1 MKKLPILI
9 FILLC
14 LSAMATSCGS
24 YRKAERNIEN
34 DLKQAL
40 AKTINEKGMETMR
53 QDSIRAYR
61 SIARTEGEMM
71 TIAVGDET
79 LRRHLRNPQLGE
91 MAFITYTVR
100 CERGG
105 WKVTFDTEAKCSAV
119 MIWSL
124 SDQRLSAWLAVM
136 ALLSLALSFRGRKQ
150 SQPTNEARAESQAR
164 LGYALQ
170 EGGRRSQLTTS
181 REERLSLL
189 RLSRGAKEEDESQL
203 TTSREPSSSL
213 EWPRCEGGRQSQPI
227 TMDSFSATHLTP
239 MQRQLM
245 EMFVASGSHRLSKH
259 EICDALWPKKD
270 DASET
275 LYALIS
281 RLKRE
286 LDKTSSFDIISDR
299 GRAYIL
305 KRRKSES

>member
-14 LSAMATSCGS
+14 LTAMATSCGS

-53 QDSIRAYR
+53 QDSIRAYQ

-124 SDQRLSAWLAVM
+124 SDQRLSAWLSVM
-136 ALLSLALSFRGRKQ
+136 ALLSLALSFRGRRQ
-150 SQPTNEARAESQAR
+150 LQPTNEARAEFQAR

-170 EGGRRSQLTTS
+170 EGGRRSQPTTN
-181 REERLSLL
+181 
-189 RLSRGAKEEDESQL
+189 
-203 TTSREPSSSL
+203 REPSSSL

>member
-9 FILLC
+9 FLLLC
-14 LSAMATSCGS
+14 LTAMATSCGS

-136 ALLSLALSFRGRKQ
+136 ALLSLALSFRGR
-150 SQPTNEARAESQAR
+150 R
-164 LGYALQ
+164 
-170 EGGRRSQLTTS
+170 QL
-181 REERLSLL
+181 R
-189 RLSRGAKEEDESQL
+189 
-203 TTSREPSSSL
+203 
-213 EWPRCEGGRQSQPI
+213 PI

>member
-14 LSAMATSCGS
+14 LTAMSTSCGS

-105 WKVTFDTEAKCSAV
+105 WKVTFDTEAKCSAA

-124 SDQRLSAWLAVM
+124 SDQRLSAWLSVM
-136 ALLSLALSFRGRKQ
+136 ALLSLALSFRGR
-150 SQPTNEARAESQAR
+150 
-164 LGYALQ
+164 
-170 EGGRRSQLTTS
+170 
-181 REERLSLL
+181 
-189 RLSRGAKEEDESQL
+189 
-203 TTSREPSSSL
+203 
-213 EWPRCEGGRQSQPI
+213 RQSQPI

>member
-34 DLKQAL
+34 DLKQAF

-105 WKVTFDTEAKCSAV
+105 WKVTFDTEAKCSAA
-119 MIWSL
+119 MIWNL
-124 SDQRLSAWLAVM
+124 SDQRLSAWLSVM
-136 ALLSLALSFRGRKQ
+136 ALLSLALSFRGR
-150 SQPTNEARAESQAR
+150 
-164 LGYALQ
+164 
-170 EGGRRSQLTTS
+170 
-181 REERLSLL
+181 
-189 RLSRGAKEEDESQL
+189 
-203 TTSREPSSSL
+203 
-213 EWPRCEGGRQSQPI
+213 RQSPPI
-227 TMDSFSATHLTP
+227 TMDSFSETHLTP

>member
-14 LSAMATSCGS
+14 LTAMVTSCGS

-136 ALLSLALSFRGRKQ
+136 ALLSLALSFRGR
-150 SQPTNEARAESQAR
+150 R
-164 LGYALQ
+164 
-170 EGGRRSQLTTS
+170 QL
-181 REERLSLL
+181 
-189 RLSRGAKEEDESQL
+189 
-203 TTSREPSSSL
+203 
-213 EWPRCEGGRQSQPI
+213 QPI

>member
-1 MKKLPILI
+1 MKKLPIVI

-136 ALLSLALSFRGRKQ
+136 ALLSLALSFRC
-150 SQPTNEARAESQAR
+150 
-164 LGYALQ
+164 
-170 EGGRRSQLTTS
+170 RRQL
-181 REERLSLL
+181 R
-189 RLSRGAKEEDESQL
+189 
-203 TTSREPSSSL
+203 
-213 EWPRCEGGRQSQPI
+213 PI

>member
-9 FILLC
+9 FLLLC
-14 LSAMATSCGS
+14 LTAMATSCGS

-105 WKVTFDTEAKCSAV
+105 WKVTLDTEAKCSAV

-136 ALLSLALSFRGRKQ
+136 ALLSLALSFRGR
-150 SQPTNEARAESQAR
+150 
-164 LGYALQ
+164 
-170 EGGRRSQLTTS
+170 
-181 REERLSLL
+181 
-189 RLSRGAKEEDESQL
+189 
-203 TTSREPSSSL
+203 
-213 EWPRCEGGRQSQPI
+213 RQSQPI

-245 EMFVASGSHRLSKH
+245 EMSVASGSHRLSKH
-259 EICDALWPKKD
+259 EIRDALWPKKD

>member
-9 FILLC
+9 FLSLC
-14 LSAMATSCGS
+14 LTAMATSCGS

-40 AKTINEKGMETMR
+40 AKTINEKGMETMC

-105 WKVTFDTEAKCSAV
+105 WKVTFDTKAKCSAV

-136 ALLSLALSFRGRKQ
+136 ALLSLALSFRGR
-150 SQPTNEARAESQAR
+150 
-164 LGYALQ
+164 
-170 EGGRRSQLTTS
+170 
-181 REERLSLL
+181 
-189 RLSRGAKEEDESQL
+189 
-203 TTSREPSSSL
+203 
-213 EWPRCEGGRQSQPI
+213 RQSPPI

>member
-9 FILLC
+9 FLLLC
-14 LSAMATSCGS
+14 LTAMATSCGS

-124 SDQRLSAWLAVM
+124 SDQRLSAWLSVM
-136 ALLSLALSFRGRKQ
+136 ALLSLALSFRGR
-150 SQPTNEARAESQAR
+150 R
-164 LGYALQ
+164 
-170 EGGRRSQLTTS
+170 QL
-181 REERLSLL
+181 R
-189 RLSRGAKEEDESQL
+189 
-203 TTSREPSSSL
+203 
-213 EWPRCEGGRQSQPI
+213 PI

-305 KRRKSES
+305 KQRKSGS

>member
-9 FILLC
+9 FFFLC
-14 LSAMATSCGS
+14 LTAMATSCGS

-136 ALLSLALSFRGRKQ
+136 ALLSLALSFRGR
-150 SQPTNEARAESQAR
+150 R
-164 LGYALQ
+164 
-170 EGGRRSQLTTS
+170 QL
-181 REERLSLL
+181 
-189 RLSRGAKEEDESQL
+189 
-203 TTSREPSSSL
+203 
-213 EWPRCEGGRQSQPI
+213 QPI

-239 MQRQLM
+239 MQRQLI

-259 EICDALWPKKD
+259 EICDVLWPKKD

>member
-40 AKTINEKGMETMR
+40 AKTINEKGVETMR

-105 WKVTFDTEAKCSAV
+105 WKVTFDTEAKCSAA

-124 SDQRLSAWLAVM
+124 SDLRLSAWLSVM
-136 ALLSLALSFRGRKQ
+136 ALLSLALSFRGR
-150 SQPTNEARAESQAR
+150 R
-164 LGYALQ
+164 
-170 EGGRRSQLTTS
+170 QL
-181 REERLSLL
+181 
-189 RLSRGAKEEDESQL
+189 
-203 TTSREPSSSL
+203 
-213 EWPRCEGGRQSQPI
+213 QPI

>member
-9 FILLC
+9 FFFLC
-14 LSAMATSCGS
+14 LTAMATSCGS

-53 QDSIRAYR
+53 QDSIRAYQ

-124 SDQRLSAWLAVM
+124 SDQRLSAWLSVM
-136 ALLSLALSFRGRKQ
+136 ALLSLALSFRGRRQ
-150 SQPTNEARAESQAR
+150 LQPTNEARAEFQAR

-170 EGGRRSQLTTS
+170 EGGRRSQPTTN
-181 REERLSLL
+181 
-189 RLSRGAKEEDESQL
+189 
-203 TTSREPSSSL
+203 REPSSSL

-286 LDKTSSFDIISDR
+286 LDKTSSFDILSDR

>member
-9 FILLC
+9 FLLLC

-136 ALLSLALSFRGRKQ
+136 ALLSLAFSFRGR
-150 SQPTNEARAESQAR
+150 R
-164 LGYALQ
+164 
-170 EGGRRSQLTTS
+170 QL
-181 REERLSLL
+181 R
-189 RLSRGAKEEDESQL
+189 
-203 TTSREPSSSL
+203 
-213 EWPRCEGGRQSQPI
+213 PI

>member
-1 MKKLPILI
+1 MKKLRILI

-79 LRRHLRNPQLGE
+79 LRRHLHKPQLGE

-105 WKVTFDTEAKCSAV
+105 WKVTFDTEAKCSAA

-124 SDQRLSAWLAVM
+124 SDQRLSAWLSVM
-136 ALLSLALSFRGRKQ
+136 ALLSLALSFRGR
-150 SQPTNEARAESQAR
+150 
-164 LGYALQ
+164 
-170 EGGRRSQLTTS
+170 
-181 REERLSLL
+181 
-189 RLSRGAKEEDESQL
+189 
-203 TTSREPSSSL
+203 
-213 EWPRCEGGRQSQPI
+213 RQSQPI

>member
-9 FILLC
+9 FLLLC

-124 SDQRLSAWLAVM
+124 SDQRLSAWLSVM
-136 ALLSLALSFRGRKQ
+136 ALLSLALSFRD
-150 SQPTNEARAESQAR
+150 
-164 LGYALQ
+164 
-170 EGGRRSQLTTS
+170 RR
-181 REERLSLL
+181 R
-189 RLSRGAKEEDESQL
+189 
-203 TTSREPSSSL
+203 
-213 EWPRCEGGRQSQPI
+213 SQPI

-286 LDKTSSFDIISDR
+286 LDKTSNYDIISDR
-299 GRAYIL
+299 GRAYVL
-305 KRRKSES
+305 KQRKSES

>member
-9 FILLC
+9 FLLLC

-124 SDQRLSAWLAVM
+124 SDQRLSAWLSVM
-136 ALLSLALSFRGRKQ
+136 ALLSLALSFRGR
-150 SQPTNEARAESQAR
+150 R
-164 LGYALQ
+164 
-170 EGGRRSQLTTS
+170 QL
-181 REERLSLL
+181 R
-189 RLSRGAKEEDESQL
+189 
-203 TTSREPSSSL
+203 
-213 EWPRCEGGRQSQPI
+213 PI

>member
-105 WKVTFDTEAKCSAV
+105 WKVTFDTEAKCSAA

-136 ALLSLALSFRGRKQ
+136 ALLSLALSFRGR
-150 SQPTNEARAESQAR
+150 R
-164 LGYALQ
+164 
-170 EGGRRSQLTTS
+170 QL
-181 REERLSLL
+181 R
-189 RLSRGAKEEDESQL
+189 
-203 TTSREPSSSL
+203 
-213 EWPRCEGGRQSQPI
+213 PI

>member
-53 QDSIRAYR
+53 QDSIRAYQ

-124 SDQRLSAWLAVM
+124 SDQRLSAWLSVM
-136 ALLSLALSFRGRKQ
+136 ALLSLALSFRGRRQ
-150 SQPTNEARAESQAR
+150 LQPTNEARAEFQAR

-170 EGGRRSQLTTS
+170 EGGRRSQPTTN
-181 REERLSLL
+181 REL
-189 RLSRGAKEEDESQL
+189 
-203 TTSREPSSSL
+203 SSSL

-286 LDKTSSFDIISDR
+286 LDKTSSFDILSDR

>member
-105 WKVTFDTEAKCSAV
+105 WKVTFDTEAKCSAA

-124 SDQRLSAWLAVM
+124 SDLRLSAWLSVM
-136 ALLSLALSFRGRKQ
+136 ALLSLALSFRGR
-150 SQPTNEARAESQAR
+150 
-164 LGYALQ
+164 
-170 EGGRRSQLTTS
+170 
-181 REERLSLL
+181 
-189 RLSRGAKEEDESQL
+189 
-203 TTSREPSSSL
+203 
-213 EWPRCEGGRQSQPI
+213 RQSQPI

>member
-1 MKKLPILI
+1 
-9 FILLC
+9 
-14 LSAMATSCGS
+14 
-24 YRKAERNIEN
+24 
-34 DLKQAL
+34 
-40 AKTINEKGMETMR
+40 
-53 QDSIRAYR
+53 
-61 SIARTEGEMM
+61 MM

-79 LRRHLRNPQLGE
+79 LRRHLRNQQLGE

-124 SDQRLSAWLAVM
+124 SDQRLSAWLSVM
-136 ALLSLALSFRGRKQ
+136 ALLSLALSFRGR
-150 SQPTNEARAESQAR
+150 R
-164 LGYALQ
+164 
-170 EGGRRSQLTTS
+170 QL
-181 REERLSLL
+181 R
-189 RLSRGAKEEDESQL
+189 
-203 TTSREPSSSL
+203 
-213 EWPRCEGGRQSQPI
+213 PI

>member
-9 FILLC
+9 FIVLC
-14 LSAMATSCGS
+14 FTAMATSYGS
-24 YRKAERNIEN
+24 YRKAQRNIES
-34 DLKQAL
+34 DLQQAL
-40 AKTINEKGMETMR
+40 AKTINEKGVETMR

-79 LRRHLRNPQLGE
+79 LRRHLRNQQLGE
-91 MAFITYTVR
+91 MAFITYTVGR
-100 CERGG
+100 ERGR
-105 WKVTFDTEAKCSAV
+105 WKVTFDTEAKCSAT

-124 SDQRLSAWLAVM
+124 SDQRLPAWFAAM
-136 ALLSLALSFRGRKQ
+136 ALLSLALSFRGKRQ

-170 EGGRRSQLTTS
+170 
-181 REERLSLL
+181 
-189 RLSRGAKEEDESQL
+189 
-203 TTSREPSSSL
+203 
-213 EWPRCEGGRQSQPI
+213 EGGRQSQPI

-286 LDKTSSFDIISDR
+286 LDKTSNYDIISDR
-299 GRAYIL
+299 GRAYVL
-305 KRRKSES
+305 KQRKSGS

>member
-9 FILLC
+9 FIVLC
-14 LSAMATSCGS
+14 LTAIATSCGS

-136 ALLSLALSFRGRKQ
+136 ALLSLALSFRGRRQ
-150 SQPTNEARAESQAR
+150 SQPTNVSVPRETGETKGVKSISQAR

-170 EGGRRSQLTTS
+170 EGGR
-181 REERLSLL
+181 
-189 RLSRGAKEEDESQL
+189 
-203 TTSREPSSSL
+203 
-213 EWPRCEGGRQSQPI
+213 QSQPS

-245 EMFVASGSHRLSKH
+245 EMFVASDSHSLSKH
-259 EICDALWPKKD
+259 EICNALWPKKD

-286 LDKTSSFDIISDR
+286 LDKTSNYDIISDR

-305 KRRKSES
+305 KRRKSEG

>member
-105 WKVTFDTEAKCSAV
+105 WKVTFDTEAKCSAA

-124 SDQRLSAWLAVM
+124 SDLRLSAWLSVM
-136 ALLSLALSFRGRKQ
+136 ALLSLALSFRGR
-150 SQPTNEARAESQAR
+150 R
-164 LGYALQ
+164 
-170 EGGRRSQLTTS
+170 QL
-181 REERLSLL
+181 
-189 RLSRGAKEEDESQL
+189 
-203 TTSREPSSSL
+203 
-213 EWPRCEGGRQSQPI
+213 QPI
-227 TMDSFSATHLTP
+227 TMDTFSATHLTP

>member
-9 FILLC
+9 FLLLC
-14 LSAMATSCGS
+14 LNAMATSYWS

-79 LRRHLRNPQLGE
+79 LRRHLRNQQLGE
-91 MAFITYTVR
+91 MAFITYTVGR
-100 CERGG
+100 ERGR
-105 WKVTFDTEAKCSAV
+105 WKVTFNTEAKCSAA

-124 SDQRLSAWLAVM
+124 SDQRLSAWFSVM
-136 ALLSLALSFRGRKQ
+136 ALLSLALSFRGR
-150 SQPTNEARAESQAR
+150 R
-164 LGYALQ
+164 
-170 EGGRRSQLTTS
+170 QL
-181 REERLSLL
+181 R
-189 RLSRGAKEEDESQL
+189 
-203 TTSREPSSSL
+203 
-213 EWPRCEGGRQSQPI
+213 PI

-239 MQRQLM
+239 MQRQLL

>member
-9 FILLC
+9 FFFLC
-14 LSAMATSCGS
+14 LTAMATSCGS

-53 QDSIRAYR
+53 QDSIRAYQ

-136 ALLSLALSFRGRKQ
+136 ALLSLALSFRGR
-150 SQPTNEARAESQAR
+150 R
-164 LGYALQ
+164 
-170 EGGRRSQLTTS
+170 QL
-181 REERLSLL
+181 R
-189 RLSRGAKEEDESQL
+189 
-203 TTSREPSSSL
+203 
-213 EWPRCEGGRQSQPI
+213 PI

-286 LDKTSSFDIISDR
+286 LDKTSSFDILSDR

>member
-14 LSAMATSCGS
+14 LTAMATSCGS
-24 YRKAERNIEN
+24 YLKAERNIEN

-136 ALLSLALSFRGRKQ
+136 ALLSLALSFRGR
-150 SQPTNEARAESQAR
+150 R
-164 LGYALQ
+164 
-170 EGGRRSQLTTS
+170 QL
-181 REERLSLL
+181 R
-189 RLSRGAKEEDESQL
+189 
-203 TTSREPSSSL
+203 
-213 EWPRCEGGRQSQPI
+213 PI

>member
-14 LSAMATSCGS
+14 LTAMVTSCGS

-53 QDSIRAYR
+53 QDSIRAYQ

-124 SDQRLSAWLAVM
+124 SDQRLSAWLSVM
-136 ALLSLALSFRGRKQ
+136 ALLSLALSFRGRRQ
-150 SQPTNEARAESQAR
+150 LQPTNEARAEFQAR

-170 EGGRRSQLTTS
+170 EGGRRSQPTTN
-181 REERLSLL
+181 
-189 RLSRGAKEEDESQL
+189 
-203 TTSREPSSSL
+203 REPSSSL

>member
-9 FILLC
+9 FFFLC
-14 LSAMATSCGS
+14 LTAMATSCGS

-40 AKTINEKGMETMR
+40 AKTINETGMETMR

-105 WKVTFDTEAKCSAV
+105 WKVTFDTEAKCSAA

-124 SDQRLSAWLAVM
+124 SDQRLSAWLSVM
-136 ALLSLALSFRGRKQ
+136 ALLSLALSFRGRRQ
-150 SQPTNEARAESQAR
+150 LQPTNEARAEFQAR

-170 EGGRRSQLTTS
+170 EGGRRSQPTN
-181 REERLSLL
+181 EE
-189 RLSRGAKEEDESQL
+189 
-203 TTSREPSSSL
+203 
-213 EWPRCEGGRQSQPI
+213 
-227 TMDSFSATHLTP
+227 
-239 MQRQLM
+239 QR
-245 EMFVASGSHRLSKH
+245 
-259 EICDALWPKKD
+259 
-270 DASET
+270 
-275 LYALIS
+275 
-281 RLKRE
+281 
-286 LDKTSSFDIISDR
+286 
-299 GRAYIL
+299 
-305 KRRKSES
+305 

>member
-9 FILLC
+9 FIVLC
-14 LSAMATSCGS
+14 LTAVATSYGS
-24 YRKAERNIEN
+24 YRKAQRNIES
-34 DLKQAL
+34 DLQQAL
-40 AKTINEKGMETMR
+40 AKTINEKGVETMR

-79 LRRHLRNPQLGE
+79 LRRHLRNQQLGE
-91 MAFITYTVR
+91 MAFITYTVGR
-100 CERGG
+100 ERGR
-105 WKVTFDTEAKCSAV
+105 WKVTFNTEAKCSAA

-124 SDQRLSAWLAVM
+124 SDQRLSAWLTVM
-136 ALLSLALSFRGRKQ
+136 ALLSLAFSFRGRRK
-150 SQPTNEARAESQAR
+150 
-164 LGYALQ
+164 
-170 EGGRRSQLTTS
+170 
-181 REERLSLL
+181 
-189 RLSRGAKEEDESQL
+189 
-203 TTSREPSSSL
+203 
-213 EWPRCEGGRQSQPI
+213 SQPI

-245 EMFVASGSHRLSKH
+245 EMFVASGSHSLSKY
-259 EICDALWPKKD
+259 EICDVLWPKKD
-270 DASET
+270 DANET

-286 LDKTSSFDIISDR
+286 LDKTSNYDIISDR

-305 KRRKSES
+305 KRRKSEG

>member
-9 FILLC
+9 FLLLC

-119 MIWSL
+119 MIWNL
-124 SDQRLSAWLAVM
+124 SDQRLSAWLSVM
-136 ALLSLALSFRGRKQ
+136 ALLSLALSFRGR
-150 SQPTNEARAESQAR
+150 R
-164 LGYALQ
+164 
-170 EGGRRSQLTTS
+170 QL
-181 REERLSLL
+181 R
-189 RLSRGAKEEDESQL
+189 
-203 TTSREPSSSL
+203 
-213 EWPRCEGGRQSQPI
+213 PI

-275 LYALIS
+275 L
-281 RLKRE
+281 
-286 LDKTSSFDIISDR
+286 
-299 GRAYIL
+299 
-305 KRRKSES
+305 

>member
-1 MKKLPILI
+1 MKKLPILL

-14 LSAMATSCGS
+14 LTAMATSCGS

-124 SDQRLSAWLAVM
+124 SDQRLSAWLSVM
-136 ALLSLALSFRGRKQ
+136 ALLSLALSFRGR
-150 SQPTNEARAESQAR
+150 
-164 LGYALQ
+164 
-170 EGGRRSQLTTS
+170 
-181 REERLSLL
+181 
-189 RLSRGAKEEDESQL
+189 
-203 TTSREPSSSL
+203 
-213 EWPRCEGGRQSQPI
+213 RQSQPI

>member
-9 FILLC
+9 FIVLC
-14 LSAMATSCGS
+14 FTAMATSYGS
-24 YRKAERNIEN
+24 YRKAQRNIES
-34 DLKQAL
+34 DLQQAL

-79 LRRHLRNPQLGE
+79 LRRHLRNQQLGE
-91 MAFITYTVR
+91 MAFITYTVGR
-100 CERGG
+100 ERGR
-105 WKVTFDTEAKCSAV
+105 WKVTFDTEAKCSAA

-124 SDQRLSAWLAVM
+124 SDQRLPAWFAAM
-136 ALLSLALSFRGRKQ
+136 ALLSLALSFRGRRQ

-170 EGGRRSQLTTS
+170 EGGRQSQPTTN
-181 REERLSLL
+181 
-189 RLSRGAKEEDESQL
+189 
-203 TTSREPSSSL
+203 REPSSSL

-245 EMFVASGSHRLSKH
+245 EMFVASDSHRLSKH
-259 EICDALWPKKD
+259 EICDVLWPKKD
-270 DASET
+270 DANET

-286 LDKTSSFDIISDR
+286 LDKTSNYDIISDR
-299 GRAYIL
+299 GRAYAL
-305 KRRKSES
+305 KQRKSGS